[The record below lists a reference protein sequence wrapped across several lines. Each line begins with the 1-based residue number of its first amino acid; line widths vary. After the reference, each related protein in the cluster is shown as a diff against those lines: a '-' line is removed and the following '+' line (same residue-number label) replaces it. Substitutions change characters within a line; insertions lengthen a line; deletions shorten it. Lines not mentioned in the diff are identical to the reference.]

1 VSVCIRVV
9 IDVELGDPQATRS
22 WASAIAGELAGWR
35 VDRETVQPNQIEL
48 MFSGATPPPLDAAAL
63 AEKIAVVGRS
73 VGIAAAEIDIRCEQ
87 AGKLFDDA
95 TLAVRE

>member
-1 VSVCIRVV
+1 VSVSIRVA
-9 IDVELGDPQATRS
+9 IDVELGDADATRT
-22 WASAIAGELAGWR
+22 WATAITGELPGWR

-48 MFSGATPPPLDAAAL
+48 LFSGATPPPLDAAAL
-63 AEKIAVVGRS
+63 ADKIAAVGRS
-73 VGIAAAEIDIRCEQ
+73 VGIAAAEIDVRCER